1 MSKKFQ
7 ASSQDKKWENPQSFS
22 LWLNMCWIL
31 REIFSVINS
40 GWWGITRRVAVPVHD
55 QFWVSA
61 SALHF
66 LQILKRNKIFFEKFK
81 NSSETMKHFLQNLAC
96 ENRQTSHKFVR
107 LNNRSKKKFLLKSKI
122 FKFLT
127 FSTGGH
133 RCKVQSLFKSVP
145 YRGLYFSDLAE
156 CTL

>member
-1 MSKKFQ
+1 MTHHITVASSVKEISGVQ
-7 ASSQDKKWENPQSFS
+7 YPLAGSVASSQDKKWENPQSFS

-81 NSSETMKHFLQNLAC
+81 NSSETMKIFDPIYFYVDLIETSRVITFLA
-96 ENRQTSHKFVR
+96 KFAFQ
-107 LNNRSKKKFLLKSKI
+107 KDF
-122 FKFLT
+122 
-127 FSTGGH
+127 
-133 RCKVQSLFKSVP
+133 
-145 YRGLYFSDLAE
+145 
-156 CTL
+156 